1 MPVLTAL
8 ARVRIRC
15 DGVDTDTCVHFLQ
28 RNAFET
34 EGADETSPV
43 IMLLDSPDEERLVR
57 ALQMPSLACVEVV
70 AGMPAPLEPTVA
82 AAGLPILLL
91 SLTSAT
97 SYRIPLSN
105 LFAKAVAARAGLDAG
120 ITETLETVLQ
130 EAIINSLV
138 HGNLEV
144 SSEGRQTLA
153 GWEEVDR
160 QIAARLAMPKFA
172 RRRLRLL
179 ATWQGDSI
187 DVCVCDEGGGFAVSG
202 VITAP
207 DTAMSGRG
215 LDIMRRL
222 TQTML
227 HNQRGD
233 CVTLTISR

>member
-1 MPVLTAL
+1 MP

-15 DGVDTDTCVHFLQ
+15 DGVDTDACAGFLR

-34 EGADETSPV
+34 EGADERAPV
-43 IMLLDSPDEERLVR
+43 IMLLDGPDEERLAR
-57 ALQMPSLACVEVV
+57 ALQMPNLACVEIV
-70 AGMPAPLEPTVA
+70 AGAPAPIEPTVA
-82 AAGLPILLL
+82 AAGMPILLL

-97 SYRIPLSN
+97 SYRMPVSH
-105 LFAKAVAARAGLDAG
+105 LFAKAVAARADLDAE
-120 ITETLETVLQ
+120 TAETLETVLQ

-153 GWEEVDR
+153 GWEDVDR
-160 QIAARLAMPKFA
+160 EIAKRLAMPKYNL
-172 RRRLRLL
+172 RRLRLL
-179 ATWQGDSI
+179 ATWQGDSV
-187 DVCVCDEGGGFAVSG
+187 DVCVCDEGGGFAVAE
-202 VITAP
+202 VPAAEETAV
-207 DTAMSGRG
+207 SGRG

-222 TQTML
+222 AQTMM